1 MSQIGTITAPRPYA
15 RLGANHGY
23 SIDGDV
29 ALLHADVEVLD
40 APSSG
45 HWALQLWA
53 CDSPYTG
60 GPVSGV
66 KIAEAELATG
76 AEPIERVTR
85 LAADAQ
91 AQVPGGQRDYAMVLV
106 LASGERG
113 HFNQIHDFA
122 NYPARQ
128 RFITPHL
135 TGSVEYAIDGEQLV
149 LKADA
154 MVNPREADNLSGSLR
169 LDLWAL
175 PEPYIGGRVDGVL
188 LGGIDLG
195 RVAGQSLLPE
205 IAASVPF
212 TAPPAGEWHVVMML
226 REWAGPAGYVTRD
239 YARFAV
245 PYVVP
250 SANPIDA
257 VIAVEDAGAPAPST
271 VATPVEP
278 VSAPTKSDEPARV
291 SVNTASAAQLTSI
304 KGVSKAVAN
313 AIVRGRPYK
322 SIDALLDV
330 RGIGPKLLE
339 KLRPLISL

>member
-1 MSQIGTITAPRPYA
+1 MSQITTFTAPRPYA

-40 APSSG
+40 VPSSG
-45 HWALQLWA
+45 NWALQLWA
-53 CDSPYTG
+53 CDSPHTG
-60 GPVSGV
+60 GPLSGV
-66 KIAEAELATG
+66 KVAEAELTTS
-76 AEPIERVTR
+76 AEAIEQVTR
-85 LAADAQ
+85 LTADAQ
-91 AQVPGGQRDYAMVLV
+91 AHVPGGQRDYAMVLV

-135 TGSVEYAIDGEQLV
+135 TGSVEYAVDGEQLV
-149 LKADA
+149 LKAEA
-154 MVNPREADNLSGSLR
+154 VVNPREADNLSGSLR
-169 LDLWAL
+169 IDLWAL
-175 PEPYIGGRVDGVL
+175 TTPYIGGNFDGFL
-188 LGGIDLG
+188 LGSVDLG

-212 TAPPAGEWHVVMML
+212 IAPPTGEWHVVMML

-239 YARFAV
+239 YAGFAV

-250 SANPIDA
+250 REITLEP
-257 VIAVEDAGAPAPST
+257 VIARNDNKTE
-271 VATPVEP
+271 
-278 VSAPTKSDEPARV
+278 SDEPARV
-291 SVNTASAAQLTSI
+291 SVNTASAAELESI
-304 KGVSKAVAN
+304 KGISKGVAKG
-313 AIVRGRPYK
+313 IVKGRPFE
-322 SIDALLDV
+322 SLDALLEV

-339 KLRPLISL
+339 KLRPLMSI

>member
-1 MSQIGTITAPRPYA
+1 LSQISSFTAPRPYA

-23 SIDGDV
+23 SIDGDI

-40 APSSG
+40 ESPVG
-45 HWALQLWA
+45 RWALQLWA
-53 CDSPYTG
+53 CDAPHTG
-60 GPVSGV
+60 GPLSGV
-66 KIAEAELATG
+66 KVAEAELATG
-76 AEPIERVTR
+76 VEAIERVMR

-91 AQVPGGQRDYAMVLV
+91 ALVPGGLRDYAMVLV

-113 HFNQIHDFA
+113 HFNQVHDFA

-128 RFITPHL
+128 RFMTPHL

-149 LKADA
+149 LKAEA
-154 MVNPREADNLSGSLR
+154 VVNPREADNLSGSLR
-169 LDLWAL
+169 IELWAL
-175 PEPYIGGRVDGVL
+175 SEPFVGGNVDGVL

-195 RVAGQSLLPE
+195 RVAGQSLLPV

-245 PYVVP
+245 SYVVP
-250 SANPIDA
+250 REVTLEP
-257 VIAVEDAGAPAPST
+257 VIARNDNKTESN
-271 VATPVEP
+271 
-278 VSAPTKSDEPARV
+278 EPARV
-291 SVNTASAAQLTSI
+291 SVNTASAAELESI
-304 KGVSKAVAN
+304 RGVTKGVAK
-313 AIVRGRPYK
+313 AIVKGRPFE
-322 SIDALLDV
+322 SLDALLEV